1 MPTPYFADLAR
12 ELCQDGGTGPLTPTG
27 AVPGHRRL
35 AGVVPA
41 DTQFHYAVAGIARPE
56 QWEIGWGR
64 IDGSGRLV
72 RDTVMASSQDGER
85 VDFAAGLKTI
95 VLTVAADWFAG
106 VDAAIAAR
114 DEAVSAVVAGLD
126 ARQPLSTLHG
136 DAATGAVGDAVT
148 VRRGDGWVNIPLST
162 LAFRNAEGRYVL
174 DGAIGAPNGNAA
186 APSISFAAD
195 VDTGLFRAGADG
207 IGLATG
213 GGERMRVTDAG
224 RLGIGTPE
232 PGATVHISGT
242 SPNLRIG
249 QTAAV
254 DTFYGVELFAG
265 GFVDGAFKSSL
276 TSGEVRICAGRSV
289 GWGGFLTFHTDMV
302 ERLRLGNDGT
312 LAPGADNV
320 QALGAA
326 GRRWSTIF
334 AATGAINT
342 SDAREKTWR
351 GGASVAE
358 MRAAK
363 RIAAELGFFQWNSA
377 IADKGPAAARQHFGA
392 RAQSV
397 WAVMAEEGLIDPVG
411 EDPAPDSKY
420 AFLCHDRI
428 ELADGHIEDRFGIR
442 EGQLCLFLIAAQE
455 ARIAALEAAA

>member
-35 AGVVPA
+35 ADAVPV
-41 DTQFHYAVAGIARPE
+41 DTPFHYAVAGIARPE
-56 QWEIGWGR
+56 QWEVGWGR
-64 IDGSGRLV
+64 IDDSGRLV
-72 RDTVMASSQDGER
+72 RDTVMASSQGVER
-85 VDFAAGLKTI
+85 VDFAAGLKT
-95 VLTVAADWFAG
+95 VALTVAADWFEG
-106 VDAAIAAR
+106 IDAAIAAQ
-114 DEAVSAVVAGLD
+114 DGAVSAVVD
-126 ARQPLSTLHG
+126 ALGGKQPLSTLH
-136 DAATGAVGDAVT
+136 AAAAAGAVGDAVT
-148 VRRGDGWVNIPLST
+148 VRRGDSWVNIPLAT
-162 LAFRNAEGRYVL
+162 LAFRSAEGRYVL
-174 DGAIGAPNGNAA
+174 DGEIGAPNGNAA

-195 VDTGLFRAGADG
+195 SDTGLFRAGADS

-224 RLGIGTPE
+224 RIGIGTSDPS
-232 PGATVHISGT
+232 AAVHVSGT

-265 GFVDGAFKSSL
+265 GFVDGSFKSSL

-289 GWGGFLTFHTDMV
+289 GWGGFLAFHTDTV
-302 ERLRLGNDGT
+302 ERLRLSSNGT
-312 LAPGADNV
+312 LTPGADNV

-326 GRRWSTIF
+326 GKRWSTVF
-334 AATGAINT
+334 AATGTINT

-351 GGASVAE
+351 GAANEAE
-358 MRAAK
+358 MRAAR
-363 RIAAELGFFQWNSA
+363 RIAAELGFFQWNQA
-377 IADKGPAAARQHFGA
+377 IADKGPGAREHFGA
-392 RAQSV
+392 RAQSA
-397 WAVMAEEGLIDPVG
+397 WSIMAEEGLIDPIG
-411 EDPAPDSKY
+411 EDAPPDSRY

-428 ELADGHIEDRFGIR
+428 EQADGGVEDRFGLR

-455 ARIAALEAAA
+455 ARIAALEAAI